1 MPSSPTAKSD
11 ADPVTI
17 IEVDH
22 VNKTFISPDGSPLP
36 VLDDISLDLREGEIV
51 ALLGR
56 SGSGK
61 STLLRCIAGLIS
73 PTTGAISYR
82 GQPINGANPGVAMV
96 FQSFALLP
104 WLTVRQNVEL
114 GLEALGVGPTERRQ
128 RAEQAIDTIGLDGF
142 ESAYPKELS
151 GGMRQRVGFARALVV
166 EPDALLMDEPFSA
179 LDVLTAQNLR
189 AELLRL
195 WREKDFP
202 TKAMLIVTHNIEEAV
217 ILADRIFVLGA
228 NPGRIRTEIS
238 CTFPQPRHRHDESF
252 EALVDR
258 IYGLMT
264 GRDTRPPA
272 HIWTIAAP
280 GEGSPTDTP
289 LPEASVGGMAGLL
302 EILVARGGQEDLPK
316 LAHELTFEI
325 DSLLPLVDAAQVLGL
340 ARVDDAD
347 LHVTDEGRVFVAADI
362 LESKQIFALRARE
375 RAPLVRAIC
384 KALETTKDGNLDEAF
399 FLDLLRRGFSENE
412 ARQQLRIAIDWGRYG
427 ELFDFDTN
435 TGQFTLDQPS
445 GHADPLSPIVAS
457 PPVHESIEG
466 L

>member
-1 MPSSPTAKSD
+1 MTTTDDRPTPKPS
-11 ADPVTI
+11 ADPTVI
-17 IEVDH
+17 IEVSH
-22 VNKTFISPDGSPLP
+22 VTKTFVSPDGSPLP

-61 STLLRCIAGLIS
+61 STLLRCIAGLIA
-73 PTTGAISYR
+73 PTSGAVHYR
-82 GQPINGANPGVAMV
+82 GQPLNGANPGVSMV

-114 GLEALGVGPTERRQ
+114 GLEALGVGAGDRRQ
-128 RAEQAIDTIGLDGF
+128 RAERAIDAIGLDGF

-202 TKAMLIVTHNIEEAV
+202 TKAMLIVPHNIEEAV

-228 NPGRIRTEIS
+228 NPGRIRTEID
-238 CTFPQPRHRHDESF
+238 CAFPQPRHRHDESF
-252 EALVDR
+252 QALVDR

-272 HIWTIAAP
+272 HIWTVAAP

-289 LPEASVGGMAGLL
+289 LPEASVGGMSGLL
-302 EILVARGGQEDLPK
+302 EILVAHGGSDDLPQ
-316 LAHELTFEI
+316 LAHELTFEV
-325 DSLLPLVDAAQVLGL
+325 DDLLPLVDAAQVLGL
-340 ARVDDAD
+340 AEVEDAD
-347 LHVTDEGRVFVAADI
+347 LHVTDDGRTFVAANI
-362 LESKQIFALRARE
+362 LESKQIFAQKARE

-384 KALETTKDGNLDEAF
+384 KALASTEDGTLGEGF
-399 FLDLLRRGFSENE
+399 FLDLLRRGFSEEE
-412 ARQQLRIAIDWGRYG
+412 ARTQLKIAVDWGRYG
-427 ELFDFDTN
+427 ELFDFDSN
-435 TGQFTLDQPS
+435 TGQLTLDRPRLPDD
-445 GHADPLSPIVAS
+445 H
-457 PPVHESIEG
+457 
-466 L
+466 

>member
-1 MPSSPTAKSD
+1 MTTTDDRPTPRPG
-11 ADPVTI
+11 ADPTVI
-17 IEVDH
+17 IEVSH
-22 VNKTFISPDGSPLP
+22 VTKTFVSPDGSPLP

-73 PTTGAISYR
+73 PTTGAVRYR
-82 GQPINGANPGVAMV
+82 GQPLNGANPGVAMV

-114 GLEALGVGPTERRQ
+114 GLEALGVGADDRHQ
-128 RAEQAIDTIGLDGF
+128 RAERAIDAIGLDGF

-228 NPGRIRTEIS
+228 NPGRIRTEID

-252 EALVDR
+252 QALVDR

-272 HIWTIAAP
+272 HIWTVAAP

-289 LPEASVGGMAGLL
+289 LPEASVGGMSGLL
-302 EILVARGGQEDLPK
+302 EILVAHGGREDLPQ
-316 LAHELTFEI
+316 LAHELTFEV
-325 DSLLPLVDAAQVLGL
+325 DDLLPLVDAAQVLGL
-340 ARVDDAD
+340 AEVEDAD
-347 LHVTDEGRVFVAADI
+347 LHVTDDGRTFVAANI
-362 LESKQIFALRARE
+362 LESKQIFAQKARE

-384 KALETTKDGNLDEAF
+384 KALASTEDGTLGEGF
-399 FLDLLRRGFSENE
+399 FLDLLRRGFSEEE
-412 ARQQLRIAIDWGRYG
+412 ARTQLKIAVDWGRYG
-427 ELFDFDTN
+427 ELFDFDSN
-435 TGQFTLDQPS
+435 TGQLTLDRPRLPDD
-445 GHADPLSPIVAS
+445 H
-457 PPVHESIEG
+457 
-466 L
+466 

>member
-1 MPSSPTAKSD
+1 MTTTSNRQAPGAS
-11 ADPVTI
+11 ADPTTI
-17 IEVDH
+17 IEVSH
-22 VNKTFISPDGSPLP
+22 VTKTFVSPDGSPLP

-73 PTTGAISYR
+73 PTSGNVSYR
-82 GQPINGANPGVAMV
+82 GQPLNGANPGVAMV

-114 GLEALGVGPTERRQ
+114 GLEALGVGANERGM
-128 RAEQAIDTIGLDGF
+128 RAEQAIDAIGLDGF

-195 WREKDFP
+195 WQQKDFP

-228 NPGRIRTEIS
+228 NPGRIRTEIK
-238 CTFPQPRHRHDESF
+238 CIFPQPRHRHDEKF
-252 EALVDR
+252 QALVDQ

-272 HIWTIAAP
+272 HIWTVAAP

-289 LPEASVGGMAGLL
+289 LPEATVGGMSGLL
-302 EILVARGGQEDLPK
+302 EILVAHGGREDLPQ
-316 LAHELTFEI
+316 LAHELTFEV
-325 DSLLPLVDAAQVLGL
+325 DDLLPLVDAAQVLGL
-340 ARVDDAD
+340 AEVEDAD
-347 LHVTDEGRVFVAADI
+347 LHVTDDGRVFVAADI
-362 LESKQIFALRARE
+362 LESKQIFARKARE

-384 KALETTKDGNLDEAF
+384 NALEATKDGNLGEGF
-399 FLDLLRRGFSENE
+399 FLDLLRRGFSEEE
-412 ARQQLRIAIDWGRYG
+412 ARQQLKIAVDWGRYG
-427 ELFDFDTN
+427 ELFDFDAN
-435 TGQFTLDQPS
+435 TGQLTLDHPHLPDD
-445 GHADPLSPIVAS
+445 G
-457 PPVHESIEG
+457 
-466 L
+466 

>member
-1 MPSSPTAKSD
+1 MTTTSTRQAPGAS
-11 ADPVTI
+11 ADPTTI
-17 IEVDH
+17 IEVSH
-22 VNKTFISPDGSPLP
+22 VTKTFVSPDGSPLP
-36 VLDDISLDLREGEIV
+36 VLDDISLDLREGETV

-73 PTTGAISYR
+73 PTSGNVSYR
-82 GQPINGANPGVAMV
+82 GQPLNGANPGVAMV

-114 GLEALGVGPTERRQ
+114 GLEALGVGANERGV
-128 RAEQAIDTIGLDGF
+128 RAERAIDAIGLDGF

-195 WREKDFP
+195 WQQKDFP

-228 NPGRIRTEIS
+228 NPGRIRTEIK
-238 CTFPQPRHRHDESF
+238 CIFPQPRHRHDEKF
-252 EALVDR
+252 QALVDQ

-272 HIWTIAAP
+272 HIWTVAAP

-289 LPEASVGGMAGLL
+289 LPEATVGGMSGLL
-302 EILVARGGQEDLPK
+302 EILVAHGGREDLPQ
-316 LAHELTFEI
+316 LAHELTFEV
-325 DSLLPLVDAAQVLGL
+325 DDLLPLVDAAQVLGL
-340 ARVDDAD
+340 AEVEDAD
-347 LHVTDEGRVFVAADI
+347 LHVTDDGRVFVAADI
-362 LESKQIFALRARE
+362 LESKQIFARKARE

-384 KALETTKDGNLDEAF
+384 SALEATKDGNLGEGF
-399 FLDLLRRGFSENE
+399 FLDLLRRGFSEEE
-412 ARQQLRIAIDWGRYG
+412 ARQQLKIAVDWGRYG
-427 ELFDFDTN
+427 ELFDFDAN
-435 TGQFTLDQPS
+435 TGQLTLDHPHLPDD
-445 GHADPLSPIVAS
+445 G
-457 PPVHESIEG
+457 
-466 L
+466 